1 MGFWHVYLGIYGG
14 GGDAEA
20 TEPTDGW
27 VAATRTR
34 HFVPETR
41 NRLLI
46 TEAKTRLWIA
56 RTNNE

>member
-27 VAATRTR
+27 VARSSSRTVSGGLNR
-34 HFVPETR
+34 VVAAPEM
-41 NRLLI
+41 NRVVVAYV
-46 TEAKTRLWIA
+46 ER
-56 RTNNE
+56 R